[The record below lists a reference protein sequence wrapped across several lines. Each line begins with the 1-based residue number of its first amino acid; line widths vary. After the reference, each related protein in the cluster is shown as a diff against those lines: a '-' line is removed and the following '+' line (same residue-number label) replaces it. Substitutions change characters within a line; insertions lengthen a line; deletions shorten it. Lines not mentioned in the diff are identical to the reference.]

1 MKKGALILSIF
12 FALTVIWNSLQVTI
26 TYAYYSLDSD
36 GFIEWLCENKE
47 KPELQ
52 CNGKCYLMQI
62 IQKKGNDKQSQT
74 PLPKTEIKNIVLF
87 FEEGKD
93 SNIENHLDSKILPL
107 TYYSNLYSY
116 TTTFSHYHPPQYI

>member
-1 MKKGALILSIF
+1 MKKSALILSIF

-62 IQKKGNDKQSQT
+62 IQKKDSDKQSQT
-74 PLPKTEIKNIVLF
+74 PLSKTEIKNIVLF
-87 FEEGKD
+87 FEEEE
-93 SNIENHLDSKILPL
+93 SSIVENHLGNKILLL